1 MQNNLV
7 MTSSPHLRDHSSTQR
22 IMQEVCLALLP
33 AGIAGVIIFGWS
45 ALMLICVSVA
55 TCVLSEFVWEK
66 LTKRTVT
73 IGDWSAVVTGLLL
86 AYNLPANAPWWLAVV
101 GGVIAIVLVKQMFG
115 GIGSNFMNPALAG
128 RCFLLISFT
137 SLMTNFNCDAYT
149 GATPLASL
157 KAGESVNVLNMILGR
172 TAGTIG
178 ETSVIAIVLGA
189 CVLIVAGV
197 IDLRVP
203 GSYIASFAVFVLL
216 FAALSGIAISPAYLS
231 AQLAGGGLM
240 LGAFFMATD
249 YASSPITGKGQILFG
264 IGCGLITVFIRY
276 FGTYS
281 EGVCF
286 AIIIMNCTVWLIDRY
301 VKPTRFGFVKSEKKE
316 AAAK

>member
-249 YASSPITGKGQILFG
+249 YVTRPVTKKGQYIYGVILGFLTAIFRIFGASAEGVSYAIILGNLLVPLIERYTMPKAFGKGG
-264 IGCGLITVFIRY
+264 ER
-276 FGTYS
+276 S
-281 EGVCF
+281 
-286 AIIIMNCTVWLIDRY
+286 
-301 VKPTRFGFVKSEKKE
+301 
-316 AAAK
+316 

>member
-101 GGVIAIVLVKQMFG
+101 GARATKLAVVPPQMAFLPLYSINVL
-115 GIGSNFMNPALAG
+115 AAE
-128 RCFLLISFT
+128 
-137 SLMTNFNCDAYT
+137 
-149 GATPLASL
+149 ASL
-157 KAGESVNVLNMILGR
+157 SLEYGGPDKTISRRGR
-172 TAGTIG
+172 
-178 ETSVIAIVLGA
+178 L
-189 CVLIVAGV
+189 
-197 IDLRVP
+197 
-203 GSYIASFAVFVLL
+203 
-216 FAALSGIAISPAYLS
+216 
-231 AQLAGGGLM
+231 
-240 LGAFFMATD
+240 
-249 YASSPITGKGQILFG
+249 K
-264 IGCGLITVFIRY
+264 
-276 FGTYS
+276 
-281 EGVCF
+281 
-286 AIIIMNCTVWLIDRY
+286 
-301 VKPTRFGFVKSEKKE
+301 
-316 AAAK
+316 

>member
-66 LTKRTVT
+66 LTKQTVT

-115 GIGSNFMNPALAG
+115 GIGSNFMNPALTA
-128 RCFLLISFT
+128 RAILFVSWSALMSSYPQSNFAVDATT
-137 SLMTNFNCDAYT
+137 S
-149 GATPLASL
+149 ATPLGLLS
-157 KAGESVNVLNMILGR
+157 KA
-172 TAGTIG
+172 
-178 ETSVIAIVLGA
+178 
-189 CVLIVAGV
+189 
-197 IDLRVP
+197 
-203 GSYIASFAVFVLL
+203 F
-216 FAALSGIAISPAYLS
+216 PA
-231 AQLAGGGLM
+231 
-240 LGAFFMATD
+240 
-249 YASSPITGKGQILFG
+249 
-264 IGCGLITVFIRY
+264 
-276 FGTYS
+276 
-281 EGVCF
+281 
-286 AIIIMNCTVWLIDRY
+286 
-301 VKPTRFGFVKSEKKE
+301 
-316 AAAK
+316 

>member
-1 MQNNLV
+1 MSENNYKLS
-7 MTSSPHLRDHSSTQR
+7 SSPHIRDKVTSSN
-22 IMQEVCLALLP
+22 IMLMVVIALLP
-33 AGIAGVIIFGWS
+33 ASAFGVYNFGIPALIVLISTTVS
-45 ALMLICVSVA
+45 A
-55 TCVLSEFVWEK
+55 VLTEYIYEK
-66 LTKRTVT
+66 LMHKKIT
-73 IGDWSAVVTGLLL
+73 INDWSAVVTGLLL
-86 AYNLPANAPWWLAVV
+86 GLNMPASAPWWMGALGSVF
-101 GGVIAIVLVKQMFG
+101 AILVVKQLFG
-115 GIGSNFMNPALAG
+115 GLGQNFMNPALAG

-149 GATPLASL
+149 GATPLTSL

-249 YASSPITGKGQILFG
+249 YVTRPVTKKGQYIYGVILGFLTAIFRIFGASAEGVSYAIILGNLLVPLIERYTMPKAFGKGG
-264 IGCGLITVFIRY
+264 ER
-276 FGTYS
+276 S
-281 EGVCF
+281 
-286 AIIIMNCTVWLIDRY
+286 
-301 VKPTRFGFVKSEKKE
+301 
-316 AAAK
+316 

>member
-66 LTKRTVT
+66 LTKQTVT

-249 YASSPITGKGQILFG
+249 YVTRPVTKKGQYIYGVILGFLTAIFRIFGASAEGVSYAIILGNLLVPLIERYTMPKAFGKGG
-264 IGCGLITVFIRY
+264 ER
-276 FGTYS
+276 S
-281 EGVCF
+281 
-286 AIIIMNCTVWLIDRY
+286 
-301 VKPTRFGFVKSEKKE
+301 
-316 AAAK
+316 

>member
-45 ALMLICVSVA
+45 ALMLICVSVT

-66 LTKRTVT
+66 LTKQTVT

-115 GIGSNFMNPALAG
+115 GIGSNFMNPALTA
-128 RCFLLISFT
+128 RAILFVSWSALMSSYPQSNFVVDATT
-137 SLMTNFNCDAYT
+137 S
-149 GATPLASL
+149 ATPLGLLS
-157 KAGESVNVLNMILGR
+157 KGVSGVNFMDLLLGNCGGVL
-172 TAGTIG
+172 G
-178 ETSVIAIVLGA
+178 ETCKLAILVGGIYLCVRKIADWRIPVSFIATVFLCYLIKDGA
-189 CVLIVAGV
+189 EMAIYQV
-197 IDLRVP
+197 
-203 GSYIASFAVFVLL
+203 FA
-216 FAALSGIAISPAYLS
+216 
-231 AQLAGGGLM
+231 GGLM

-249 YASSPITGKGQILFG
+249 
-264 IGCGLITVFIRY
+264 
-276 FGTYS
+276 
-281 EGVCF
+281 
-286 AIIIMNCTVWLIDRY
+286 
-301 VKPTRFGFVKSEKKE
+301 
-316 AAAK
+316 